1 MFKLMLLSA
10 LLFVAPKGIYDF
22 KVEAL
27 DGKKKINFSDYK
39 GKKILIVNTA
49 SKCGLTPQYE
59 GLEALYQKYK
69 GQLVIVGFPANN
81 FNGQEPGTNEE
92 IQQFCTSNYSVTFP
106 MSSKISVKG
115 DDIHPLYKW
124 LLAESKAKNFTP
136 DQVTWNFQ
144 KYLLDEKGNLVAV
157 FPPKTLPMS
166 PEVTAAIEKKY

>member
-10 LLFVAPKGIYDF
+10 LFFVAPKGIYEF
-22 KVEAL
+22 KVNAIE
-27 DGKKKINFSDYK
+27 GKKKINFSDYK

-92 IQQFCTSNYSVTFP
+92 IQQFCSNTYSVTFP
-106 MSSKISVKG
+106 MASKISVKG
-115 DDIHPLYKW
+115 EDIHPLYQW

-157 FPPKTLPMS
+157 FPPKTLPQA
-166 PEVTAAIEKKY
+166 PEVIAAIEKKY

>member
-10 LLFVAPKGIYDF
+10 LVFVAPKGIYDF
-22 KVEAL
+22 KVDGL

-81 FNGQEPGTNEE
+81 FNGQEPGTNQE

-106 MSSKISVKG
+106 MSAKISVKETTFTRCTSG
-115 DDIHPLYKW
+115 C
-124 LLAESKAKNFTP
+124 SQKARPNISRRKKLPGTSRS
-136 DQVTWNFQ
+136 TCWM
-144 KYLLDEKGNLVAV
+144 KKA
-157 FPPKTLPMS
+157 TL
-166 PEVTAAIEKKY
+166 